1 MEDIGPFI
9 EENSIHSTPE
19 TATKTRR
26 KKQNI
31 KWNFSRKFADK
42 TEAIDYVKQ
51 EKTWSFWYRNDTADG
66 RKSYYRCNKNK
77 RIGIQCAARIHLL
90 FDSKSFEVSLFN
102 SGSNHTC
109 FDKTN
114 ISRLSEEAK
123 QEINCLIDLKIK
135 PKRIFQIL
143 KEKKFNVRNQVQ
155 VNNYIQQ
162 LRRKEG

>member
-26 KKQNI
+26 KKKNI

-66 RKSYYRCNKNK
+66 RK
-77 RIGIQCAARIHLL
+77 I
-90 FDSKSFEVSLFN
+90 SLFN

-143 KEKKFNVRNQVQ
+143 KKKKFNVRNQVQ

-162 LRRKEG
+162 LRRKEGPSRISLSELEDWCVMQSST